1 MIEACNLHKT
11 FASKAGPV
19 VAVDDVSFVAGDG
32 QITGLLGPN
41 GAGKTTTLRMLYT
54 LMKPEPGQVRVDGFD
69 SVRDA
74 EAVRRRLG
82 VLPDARGVYKRLT
95 ARENIAYFGRLQ
107 QMREDEITR
116 RIALLSAA
124 LEMDD
129 FLDRRSEGFSQ
140 GQRTKTAIA
149 RALVH
154 DPKNVILD
162 EPTNGLDVMTTRG
175 LREFLRRLRG
185 EGRCVIF
192 SSHIMQE
199 VAALCDRIVVIARGR
214 VVAQGSADEL
224 RAQTGQDNLE
234 DAFVKAIGSEEG
246 LHA

>member
-1 MIEACNLHKT
+1 MKALFTVMKKELVDIARRTAEL
-11 FASKAGPV
+11 SKALDM
-19 VAVDDVSFVAGDG
+19 DDV
-32 QITGLLGPN
+32 
-41 GAGKTTTLRMLYT
+41 
-54 LMKPEPGQVRVDGFD
+54 
-69 SVRDA
+69 
-74 EAVRRRLG
+74 
-82 VLPDARGVYKRLT
+82 
-95 ARENIAYFGRLQ
+95 
-107 QMREDEITR
+107 
-116 RIALLSAA
+116 
-124 LEMDD
+124 
-129 FLDRRSEGFSQ
+129 LDRQTEGFSQ

-175 LREFLRRLRG
+175 LREFLRQLRA

-199 VAALCDRIVVIARGR
+199 VAALCDRIVVIAHGKA
-214 VVAQGSADEL
+214 VAQGTPDEL
-224 RAQTGQDNLE
+224 RAQTGEQNLE